1 MYGIQRPPVEKCG
14 IILINSR
21 SAGAVHVIGVTMRA
35 LYTLGTLGTSTSLV
49 YLNICI
55 FDSDRKQINLN
66 SKQIMEWNMELKNL
80 FTIRVEYCNSLIE
93 YGRQA
98 TFFSGIIQLGLVKV
112 EVACS
117 LESFL
122 GIIPYVKTGFV
133 WCILYTLRILI
144 AA

>member
-93 YGRQA
+93 YGR
-98 TFFSGIIQLGLVKV
+98 
-112 EVACS
+112 
-117 LESFL
+117 
-122 GIIPYVKTGFV
+122 
-133 WCILYTLRILI
+133 
-144 AA
+144 